1 LTNEKAHYFSFL
13 LRLWRAGEDGK
24 PIWRAS
30 LEDPHTG
37 EHLGF
42 ASLKELF
49 IYLESQTAEIMFPS
63 DDGPIEP

>member
-1 LTNEKAHYFSFL
+1 MTRERTRYFSFL
-13 LRLWRAGEDGK
+13 LRLWLAGTDGK

-30 LEDPHTG
+30 LESPLTG

-49 IYLESQTAEIMFPS
+49 AFLEAQIGETVLPGEADPGES
-63 DDGPIEP
+63 